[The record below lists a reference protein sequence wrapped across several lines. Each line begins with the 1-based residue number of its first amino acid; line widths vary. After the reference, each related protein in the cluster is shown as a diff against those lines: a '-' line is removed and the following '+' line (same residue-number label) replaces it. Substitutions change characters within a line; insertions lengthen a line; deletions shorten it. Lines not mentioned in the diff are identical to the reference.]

1 MSNKNIALTAFFLY
15 PSAPRSHVSRAC
27 DTLRHILGKFL
38 PVIQENSDPYGA
50 PRSLGVDITAEERR
64 KKCIECRQWLLHIKA
79 LSPLDPFEDASLMGG
94 GGGGVNSSLLEV
106 QNLIVDL

>member
-1 MSNKNIALTAFFLY
+1 MRPLIRGF
-15 PSAPRSHVSRAC
+15 RSSIPICSHISRAC
-27 DTLRHILGKFL
+27 DTLRHILAKFL

-64 KKCIECRQWLLHIKA
+64 KKCVECRTWLLHIKA
-79 LSPLDPFEDASLMGG
+79 LPAPQPAYDADEVQLGGRVAGG
-94 GGGGVNSSLLEV
+94 GALLEV